1 MWLSF
6 LSAANLYPRHTKL
19 VLSTFFKILQ
29 NGIKPCANGVDVVAT
44 VYSRFT
50 NCMDGLGRKGS
61 SRTLNLLNIQ
71 TRYAIGRIDNV
82 LRTRWTY
89 YEPTRGVLGRS
100 AVGHQLRY
108 CIHRPSPFVPRSS
121 RSQYVCTPT
130 WSVLQRLALN
140 ANEDWS
146 ERASF
151 VYIAVGP
158 ERECNHVLNALGTRW
173 ERSELPGNEL
183 RLT

>member
-1 MWLSF
+1 MCERVGRSGNHLKW
-6 LSAANLYPRHTKL
+6 
-19 VLSTFFKILQ
+19 
-29 NGIKPCANGVDVVAT
+29 
-44 VYSRFT
+44 VYELHERART
-50 NCMDGLGRKGS
+50 ERV
-61 SRTLNLLNIQ
+61 SRTLNLLKIQ
-71 TRYAIGRIDNV
+71 TRSEIGRSDNVLNV

-89 YEPTRGVLGRS
+89 NEPTRDVLGRS

-158 ERECNHVLNALGTRW
+158 ERECNHVLNALGTR
-173 ERSELPGNEL
+173 
-183 RLT
+183 